1 MNSDSMTFGAA
12 LLAAREKS
20 KLAKTTIAKLAKFS
34 GATLSRLESGK
45 TTIPPETLESITYVY
60 NSLGIDT
67 SNFERLAHEHNVRLT
82 RERKM
87 RAEDKSTVT
96 TDKLPETLF
105 ENPTVAEET
114 EYPPL
119 YNVNLEAIKLEIIK
133 RIIDMPLGEAELRD
147 INKVLNIV
155 ESSFA

>member
-20 KLAKTTIAKLAKFS
+20 KLTKTTIAKLAKFS

-45 TTIPPETLESITYVY
+45 TTIPLGTLESITYVY

-82 RERKM
+82 REREM
-87 RAEDKSTVT
+87 HAEDKSTVT

-105 ENPTVAEET
+105 DNPSPAEKT
-114 EYPPL
+114 EAPL
-119 YNVNLEAIKLEIIK
+119 SAVNLEAIKLEIVK
-133 RIIDMPLGEAELRD
+133 RIIDMKLGENELRE
-147 INKVLNIV
+147 INKALKFFDNPV
-155 ESSFA
+155 FA